1 MWGAMVIYTWR
12 AQNWNLF
19 KGQTVDIERAITQS
33 KELIDRSNLPY
44 MQKKLDRS
52 RGLKERI
59 YM

>member
-1 MWGAMVIYTWR
+1 MVIYTWR